1 MSIIKS
7 QVNCYQNVNHK
18 GGKRNLERVTER
30 REKVIE
36 KLEIEKLIK

>member
-1 MSIIKS
+1 MQTAK
-7 QVNCYQNVNHK
+7 
-18 GGKRNLERVTER
+18 GKRNLERVIER